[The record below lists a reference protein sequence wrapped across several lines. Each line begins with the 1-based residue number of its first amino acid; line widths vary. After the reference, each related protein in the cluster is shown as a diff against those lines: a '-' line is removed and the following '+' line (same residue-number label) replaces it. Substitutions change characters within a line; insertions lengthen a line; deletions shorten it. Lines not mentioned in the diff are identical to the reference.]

1 MGEGKGFLKDWFW
14 FVDGEVLPMK
24 YRSMWECRVLWIVLI
39 DGRKKEREKEISKS
53 TEELEIPVKRL

>member
-1 MGEGKGFLKDWFW
+1 MWEGKGFLKDWFW

-53 TEELEIPVKRL
+53 TEELEIPVKHL